1 MQEISF
7 EVRTFLRDNIQS
19 VWQLDLLIA
28 LMNIKEPV
36 DAFTLSRLLYSS
48 AGAMESCLNKFVK
61 AGFLKEVHIK
71 PSRYQYAPASE
82 EISRVIHDTA
92 KTYAVRRVDVIN
104 LIFSSPSKQ
113 GVG

>member
-36 DAFTLSRLLYSS
+36 DAVTLSRLLYSS

-61 AGFLKEVHIK
+61 AGFLKEFHGK
-71 PSRYQYAPASE
+71 PSLFQFAPASE
-82 EISRVIHDTA
+82 EISRIILDAA

-104 LIFSSPSKQ
+104 LIFSNPSRQ